1 MPTAA
6 SNSERPAAAP
16 SHMTRPSTPART
28 LNNSIQTNRPHTASH
43 PSAQLLDNH
52 ASAAGKPAALIVFL
66 ENIGHIHGVN
76 LPHWAMTAIDWLT
89 EEYAKL
95 LLRRLGA
102 YRRYHRVLIL
112 EDADATAANLTGA
125 LVEVSATHTVDQLLL
140 VHGQERCLIGHKGQE
155 LVDAA
160 AFDKLLARYVEDSSL
175 LDLRMVYGV
184 NCYGAS
190 LASTWL
196 ALGAQA
202 VNGAH
207 AVNWLPEPSL
217 SLFLRQWLN
226 GAPFSQAVT
235 SSAHRARAI
244 GSLLWRN
251 RSDGSEHPNIAGS
264 RQIVYGRRDVTIT
277 SSTDKARTA
286 RFTPDR
292 QVAATAHPQRASSG
306 QIPTA
311 D

>member
-1 MPTAA
+1 MALARTPANSTRTKHPPLASRPSADLPGTAA
-6 SNSERPAAAP
+6 P
-16 SHMTRPSTPART
+16 
-28 LNNSIQTNRPHTASH
+28 
-43 PSAQLLDNH
+43 
-52 ASAAGKPAALIVFL
+52 AAGKPLALIVFL
-66 ENIGHIHGVN
+66 ENVGHIHGVN
-76 LPHWAMTAIDWLT
+76 LPNWAMTAIDWLT

-95 LLRRLGA
+95 LLRLFGA
-102 YRRYHRVLIL
+102 YHRYHRVLIL
-112 EDADATAANLTGA
+112 EDDAATAANLTAA
-125 LVEVSATHTVDQLLL
+125 LVEVSASHTVDQLLL
-140 VHGQERCLIGHKGQE
+140 VHGQERCLIGYKGRE

-160 AFDKLLARYVEDSSL
+160 AFDRLLARYVKDTSL
-175 LDLRMVYGV
+175 LDLRMVYGL

-217 SLFLRQWLN
+217 SLFLRKWLN
-226 GAPFSQAVT
+226 GANFSEAVGY
-235 SSAHRARAI
+235 SSRRARAI
-244 GSLLWRN
+244 GRLLWRDQV
-251 RSDGSEHPNIAGS
+251 DGSEHPYIAGS

-277 SSTDKARTA
+277 SPTGNARTTQSSPV
-286 RFTPDR
+286 RK
-292 QVAATAHPQRASSG
+292 VAATAHPQLTASG